1 MSTAGYVLILGGLA
15 ALFSGVALLLFDKP
29 VSKDFT
35 DKFAD
40 L

>member
-1 MSTAGYVLILGGLA
+1 MSAVGYVLILGGLA

-29 VSKDFT
+29 VSKDLT
-35 DKFAD
+35 EKFAD

>member
-15 ALFSGVALLLFDKP
+15 ALLSGVALLLYNKP
-29 VSKDFT
+29 ISKDLA
-35 DKFAD
+35 DRFAD

>member
-15 ALFSGVALLLFDKP
+15 ALFSGVALLLYDKP
-29 VSKDFT
+29 VSKDLA
-35 DKFAD
+35 DRFAD